1 MPTKMTAAEA
11 LQTIMAGNERWA
23 KGESHYPKHGIAHS
37 RDCLENGQHPFAVV
51 LGCSDSRKPIELVMD
66 VGLGDVFVVRNAGHT
81 LCDCTLAS
89 IEFGVLELGAPLL
102 MVMGHQNCGAVTAAA
117 NSVRDSI
124 EHRGHIGHI
133 VEKIAPAA
141 RAARQQHGDIVENT
155 IKLHIQLT
163 VSQLLTAQPVLSE
176 LAKSQALSIVGAY
189 YNLETRRLSL
199 TTPSTACKQ
208 YTQIAAG

>member
-1 MPTKMTAAEA
+1 MPTKLSAVEA
-11 LQTIMAGNERWA
+11 LHTIMAGNERWA

-37 RDCLENGQHPFAVV
+37 RDCLENGQHPFAVI

-89 IEFGVLELGAPLL
+89 IEFGVFELGAPLL

-117 NSVRDSI
+117 NSVRENI
-124 EHRGHIGHI
+124 KHQGHIGHI

-141 RAARQQHGDIVENT
+141 RAAILRHGDLVETT
-155 IKLHIQLT
+155 IKLHIKRT
-163 VSQLLTAQPVLSE
+163 VDQLLAAEPILSD

-199 TTPSTACKQ
+199 TTPSTVCEQ
-208 YTQIAAG
+208 YAQIAAG